1 MPFVF
6 SDICGHEYENK
17 TRMLYVYEWFLFD
30 EGYASLEWTISR
42 TSQWYN
48 LSFVLLLDWSSMNQ
62 GIQIHINMCLKILW
76 SNFLCLC
83 MVSQIS
89 ITCYSYWVKY
99 SNKNNKK
106 KCGMTD
112 KEMQM
117 FTFFLLLINFTKI
130 NSIM

>member
-1 MPFVF
+1 MSFVF

-17 TRMLYVYEWFLFD
+17 TRMLHVYEWFLFD
-30 EGYASLEWTISR
+30 EEYASLEWTISR

-76 SNFLCLC
+76 SNFLYLC

-99 SNKNNKK
+99 SNKKIIRNAVWLTKK
-106 KCGMTD
+106 SKCSP
-112 KEMQM
+112 
-117 FTFFLLLINFTKI
+117 FSSYWLISPK
-130 NSIM
+130 